1 MVKFALNKLIR
12 DRAPEF
18 FGTKGHMLTY
28 HTLAPQER
36 QDATRNKLL
45 EETKEVLEAQTCLER
60 TEELA
65 DLLEVMKAL
74 AQEWGL
80 SWSQVEEAR
89 AQKALSHGAFDQGF
103 YATSCDIPEDDPDFI
118 ARMRAQPDKYP
129 EISS

>member
-18 FGTKGHMLTY
+18 FGTKGHTLTY
-28 HTLAPQER
+28 HALAPEEKE
-36 QDATRNKLL
+36 DALRNKLL
-45 EETKEVLEAQTCLER
+45 EESKEVFEAQTCLER

-74 AQEWGL
+74 AKKWGI
-80 SWSQVEEAR
+80 SWAQVEEAR
-89 AQKALSHGAFDQGF
+89 VQKALSHGAFDQGF
-103 YATSCDIPEDDPDFI
+103 YATLCNIPEEDPDFI

-129 EISS
+129 EI